1 MLHSMTGYG
10 RSQKIFE
17 DRTVTVEIKSI
28 NSKSFDLKLRLPMHY
43 QSKEIELRRQL
54 NDELLRGKVDFTL
67 TLSGHSNAD
76 FNIDFTAFQAYH
88 RQLNEISNQ
97 LQLDKGDLL
106 YTISRLPGVVVQND
120 ADVEEEEW
128 KQILGVIK
136 DALSKL
142 NNFRAQEGKV
152 LNEDMMMR
160 IDLIISLIPQVEAY
174 EIERI
179 DKIKHRLKDNLE
191 QFLPHVNLD
200 ENRYEQE
207 IVYYLDKL
215 DITEEKIR
223 LAQHC
228 KFFNEVCSDNKD
240 SLDKGK
246 KLNFIIQEIGR
257 EINTLGSKANFAEMQ
272 RIVIKMKE
280 EADKI
285 KEQIANIL

>member
-1 MLHSMTGYG
+1 MT
-10 RSQKIFE
+10 SLE
-17 DRTVTVEIKSI
+17 DNQSSDVRTV
-28 NSKSFDLKLRLPMHY
+28 Y
-43 QSKEIELRRQL
+43 
-54 NDELLRGKVDFTL
+54 TL
-67 TLSGHSNAD
+67 V
-76 FNIDFTAFQAYH
+76 
-88 RQLNEISNQ
+88 
-97 LQLDKGDLL
+97 
-106 YTISRLPGVVVQND
+106 P
-120 ADVEEEEW
+120 
-128 KQILGVIK
+128 
-136 DALSKL
+136 
-142 NNFRAQEGKV
+142 
-152 LNEDMMMR
+152 
-160 IDLIISLIPQVEAY
+160 
-174 EIERI
+174 
-179 DKIKHRLKDNLE
+179 KIWNKRLKDNLE

-257 EINTLGSKANFAEMQ
+257 EVNTLGSKANFAEMQ

>member
-10 RSQKIFE
+10 RSQKNF
-17 DRTVTVEIKSI
+17 DDKTVTVELKSV
-28 NSKSFDLKLRLPMHY
+28 NSKSLDLKLRLPMHY
-43 QSKEIELRRQL
+43 QSKEIELRRLL

-67 TLSGHSNAD
+67 TLSGHSISD

-88 RQLNEISNQ
+88 RQLNDISNQ

-106 YTISRLPGVVVQND
+106 YTITRLPGVVVQND
-120 ADVEEEEW
+120 SDIEEEEW
-128 KQILGVIK
+128 KLILGVIK
-136 DALSKL
+136 DALSKI
-142 NNFRAQEGKV
+142 NSFRAQEGKV
-152 LNEDMMMR
+152 LQEDMMMR
-160 IDLIISLIPQVEAY
+160 INLIVSLIPQVEAF

-179 DKIKHRLKDNLE
+179 DKIKQRLKDNLE

>member
-1 MLHSMTGYG
+1 MTGYG
-10 RSQKIFE
+10 RSQKNFE
-17 DRTVTVEIKSI
+17 DRTVTVEIKSV

-67 TLSGHSNAD
+67 TLSGHNNAD

-88 RQLNEISNQ
+88 RQLNDISNQ

-106 YTISRLPGVVVQND
+106 YTITRLPGVVVQND
-120 ADVEEEEW
+120 SDIEEEEW
-128 KQILGVIK
+128 KQILTVIK
-136 DALSKL
+136 DALSKI
-142 NNFRAQEGKV
+142 NSFRAQEGKV
-152 LNEDMMMR
+152 LQEDMMMR
-160 IDLIISLIPQVEAY
+160 INLIVSLIPQVEAY

-179 DKIKHRLKDNLE
+179 DKIKQRLKDNLE

-257 EINTLGSKANFAEMQ
+257 EVNTLGSKANFAEMQ